1 MILKIAFKNIITKPL
16 NTFLSVLLL
25 SASIGL
31 ISLMIQLKDIVESH
45 FDHSIKDVNL
55 VMGAKGSPLQLI
67 LSAVYQMDSP
77 TGNISYE
84 TAQQWMKHP
93 FIKKAVPLA
102 YGDNYKGYKIVGST
116 QDYINLYNA
125 QLKEGQLFE
134 KEYDVVVGSQV
145 AKTLNL
151 KTGSQFEGVHG
162 ESAEGEVHHGK
173 PYTVVGVLEPSY
185 TVLDQLIVCSVASVW
200 ESHEEHDHEEE
211 THNHSH
217 ESHDHAEHD
226 HDDEGYHHHHE
237 EEVKQE
243 KEITAVLLQVKN
255 KMAYISLP
263 RFVSENTDMQIAS
276 PAIETNRLFSLLG
289 VGVETIAGIA
299 YGIMLIGGISIFI
312 FLFHMIREKRYEF
325 ALLRTLG
332 ASRIQLFGMVL
343 VQSVVIAIIGFFVGS
358 VLSRLGLYYLISSE
372 ENVKLSV
379 ENIYQIRIVEEGVLF
394 ISTLAIAILAALL
407 PAIKAYRMSIS
418 KTLAHA

>member
-77 TGNISYE
+77 TGNISYA
-84 TAQQWMKHP
+84 TAQKWMKHP

-102 YGDNYKGYKIVGST
+102 YGDNYRGYKIVGST
-116 QDYINLYNA
+116 QDYINLYKA
-125 QLKEGQLFE
+125 QLEEGHLFE
-134 KEYDVVVGSQV
+134 KEFDVVVGSQI
-145 AKTLNL
+145 AKTLDL
-151 KTGSQFEGVHG
+151 KIGSQFEGIHG

-185 TVLDQLIVCSVASVW
+185 TVLDQLIVCSIASVW
-200 ESHEEHDHEEE
+200 ESHEEHDNEEE
-211 THNHSH
+211 THNHSY

-226 HDDEGYHHHHE
+226 HNDEGHHHHHE

-243 KEITAVLLQVKN
+243 REITAVLLQVKN

-343 VQSVVIAIIGFFVGS
+343 VQSVVIAIIGFFIGS
-358 VLSRLGLYYLISSE
+358 VLSRLGL
-372 ENVKLSV
+372 
-379 ENIYQIRIVEEGVLF
+379 
-394 ISTLAIAILAALL
+394 
-407 PAIKAYRMSIS
+407 
-418 KTLAHA
+418 

>member
-1 MILKIAFKNIITKPL
+1 MILKIAFKNSITKPL

-25 SASIGL
+25 SVSIGL
-31 ISLMIQLKDIVESH
+31 ISLMIQVKDVVKTH

-67 LSAVYQMDSP
+67 LSAVYQMDAP

-84 TAQQWMKHP
+84 SAKKWMKHP

-102 YGDNYKGYKIVGST
+102 YGDNYRGYKIVGST
-116 QDYINLYNA
+116 QEYFNLYHA
-125 QLKEGQLFE
+125 QLAEGRLLNKEFE
-134 KEYDVVVGSQV
+134 VVVGSRV

-151 KTGSQFEGVHG
+151 KIDSQFEGVHG
-162 ESAEGEVHHGK
+162 ESQEGEVHHGK
-173 PYTVVGVLEPSY
+173 PYTVVGILQPSS
-185 TVLDQLIVCSVASVW
+185 TVLDQLIVCTVESVW
-200 ESHEEHDHEEE
+200 ASHEEHEHEEE
-211 THNHSH
+211 VHDHH
-217 ESHDHAEHD
+217 HDSHDHDHEGHD
-226 HDDEGYHHHHE
+226 HHHE
-237 EEVKQE
+237 EEVNHE
-243 KEITAVLLQVKN
+243 REITAVLLQVKN

-299 YGIMLIGGISIFI
+299 YGIMLIGGVSIFV
-312 FLFHMIREKRYEF
+312 FLFQMIREKRYEF

-343 VQSVVIAIIGFFVGS
+343 VQSVVIALLGFLVGS
-358 VLSRLGLYYLISSE
+358 VLSRLGLYYLIASE
-372 ENVKLSV
+372 DNVKLSV
-379 ENIYQIRIVEEGVLF
+379 VNIYQIRIVEEGVLL
-394 ISTLAIAILAALL
+394 ISTLAIALLAALL